1 MHLKSVDLDIVLV
14 NNKTGEKVPA
24 PLYMTYNHHH
34 ALLLG
39 KTDGLMKLLR
49 CSRVGCETQKLSTY
63 PGLPNRYAPQVV
75 QLFEGQGS
83 S

>member
-39 KTDGLMKLLR
+39 ATDAMMKLLS
-49 CSRVGCETQKLSTY
+49 CSREGCDTQLKLS
-63 PGLPNRYAPQVV
+63 R
-75 QLFEGQGS
+75 
-83 S
+83 